1 MNLSNKF
8 FCSSTSFHT
17 FNADRSQGQSRL
29 NIIQKIFWFF
39 LNFLN
44 NNLPP
49 KFFENKKEIN
59 NLRVKNFAS
68 EINKKEWNKIS
79 PYSTPSRIF
88 CDLFWM
94 KLNWQNIKSEV
105 GPINIFD
112 TGCGDGNY
120 AIKLNDYSKGINSY
134 LGIDSIIDENWNDL
148 KIFKFIKLIQLKS
161 TNLIKAIP
169 KDTNFFMTQSAI
181 EHFENDLDYFRQ
193 IKEYIIN
200 SNSNIIQVHLFPTP
214 PSLWLYFHHGVRQYN
229 MRSVM
234 QIIKIFNNKKSYA
247 VLYPLGGRD
256 SFYYHLN
263 KVTIPEYILKTKPN
277 IREMNTNNYF
287 LGVKKAI
294 YNDLSK
300 NSWNFAS
307 FCALIIHSNYKN
319 KIF

>member
-1 MNLSNKF
+1 MNLRNKF
-8 FCSSTSFHT
+8 FFSSTSFHT
-17 FNADRSQGQSRL
+17 FNADRSEGEFRL
-29 NIIQKIFWFF
+29 NIIQKLIWFF
-39 LNFLN
+39 LNVLN

-49 KFFENKKEIN
+49 KRFENKKKIN
-59 NLRVKNFAS
+59 NLRIKSFAR
-68 EINKKEWNKIS
+68 EIKEKEWDKIS
-79 PYSTPSRIF
+79 YFSTPSRIF

-120 AIKLNDYSKGINSY
+120 AIKLNDYSGGINFY
-134 LGIDSIIDENWNDL
+134 LGIDAIIDENWKDL
-148 KIFKFIKLIQLKS
+148 KTFKFIKLKQLKS
-161 TNLIKAIP
+161 TNFIKEIP
-169 KDTNFFMTQSAI
+169 KNTNFFMTQSAI

-193 IKEYIIN
+193 IKEYIVN

-234 QIIKIFNNKKSYA
+234 QIIKMFNNKNSYA
-247 VLYPLGGRD
+247 VLYPLGGKH

-263 KVTIPEYILKTKPN
+263 KVTIPEYILKRKPN

-287 LGVKKAI
+287 LGAKQVI
-294 YNDLSK
+294 SNDLSK

-307 FCALIIHSNYKN
+307 FCALIIHSNYKK